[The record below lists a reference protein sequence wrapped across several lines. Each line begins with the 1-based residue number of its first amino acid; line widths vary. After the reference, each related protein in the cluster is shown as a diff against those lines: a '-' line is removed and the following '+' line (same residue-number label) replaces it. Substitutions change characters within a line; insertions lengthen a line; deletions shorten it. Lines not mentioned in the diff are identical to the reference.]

1 MRSGLL
7 EDGQPMRT
15 AIGSETRGGDETKLT
30 DTPGYRPLYRQVYDI
45 VVRRVVQGVWKP
57 GEALPSEQALARE
70 LGVSQGTMRKV
81 LDALTSEK
89 LLERR
94 QGKGTFI
101 AENTQ
106 ERALF
111 RFFRMARPGGERMTP
126 TRGEET
132 VRVRASRAIEQA
144 KLGLA
149 RGDKVIEIERT
160 RLVDGR
166 PAIREQIVVPVAL
179 FPGLEKRGPLPNTL
193 YSLYQTEYGINIVS
207 AQEELRAVAAT
218 AEDTTHLG
226 VAAGEPILLID
237 RVATSLQD
245 LKVEWRISRVRSDDM
260 VYAVTL
266 N

>member
-1 MRSGLL
+1 M
-7 EDGQPMRT
+7 
-15 AIGSETRGGDETKLT
+15 T

-45 VVRRVVQGVWKP
+45 VVRKVAQGLWRP

-81 LDALTSEK
+81 LDALTAEK

-111 RFFRMARPGGERMTP
+111 RFFRMARPGGERLTP
-126 TRGEET
+126 ERGEET
-132 VRVRASRAIEQA
+132 VRVRASRAAEQA
-144 KLGLA
+144 RLDLI
-149 RGDKVIEIERT
+149 RGERVVEIVRT
-160 RLVDGR
+160 RLIDGR
-166 PAIREQIVVPVAL
+166 PAIRELIVLPASL
-179 FPGLEKRGPLPNTL
+179 FSGIERRTALPNTL
-193 YSLYQTEYGINIVS
+193 YSLYQTEFGINIV
-207 AQEELRAVAAT
+207 AAREELSAIAAT
-218 AEDTTHLG
+218 AEDQQVLG
-226 VAAGEPILLID
+226 VAVGAPLLLID
-237 RVATSLQD
+237 RVAMSLQD
-245 LKVEWRISRVRSDDM
+245 RKVEWRVSRVRSDDL

>member
-1 MRSGLL
+1 MDRAAGGALGSGQT
-7 EDGQPMRT
+7 GNPST
-15 AIGSETRGGDETKLT
+15 VT

-45 VVRRVVQGVWKP
+45 IVRKVAQGVWKP
-57 GEALPSEQALARE
+57 GESLPSEQALARE

-81 LDALTSEK
+81 LDALTAEK

-111 RFFRMARPGGERMTP
+111 RFFRMARPGGERVTP
-126 TRGEET
+126 ERGEEA
-132 VRVRASRAIEQA
+132 VKVRASRAAEQV
-144 KLGLA
+144 KLDLG
-149 RGDKVIEIERT
+149 RGDRVVEIVRT
-160 RLVDGR
+160 RLIDGR
-166 PAIREQIVVPVAL
+166 PAVREFIVIPAVL
-179 FPGLEKRGPLPNTL
+179 FPGIEKHEALPNTL

-207 AQEELRAVAAT
+207 AREELSAVAAT
-218 AEDTTHLG
+218 EEDHAVLG
-226 VAAGEPILLID
+226 VAAGSPILLID
-237 RVATSLQD
+237 RVAVSLQER
-245 LKVEWRISRVRSDDM
+245 KVEWRISRVRSDDL